1 MIIFLLRNIHVIINT
16 QYFGTGQQAYTVS
29 KNNYFL
35 KKAIATHTC
44 RYGH

>member
-1 MIIFLLRNIHVIINT
+1 MIILLLRNIHVII
-16 QYFGTGQQAYTVS
+16 FGTGQQAYTVS
-29 KNNYFL
+29 KNNYYF

>member
-1 MIIFLLRNIHVIINT
+1 VIINT

-29 KNNYFL
+29 KNNYYL
-35 KKAIATHTC
+35 KTNYSHTYKKSC